1 MTTQQGDDQE
11 RELRQRLR
19 GLRADPPDEGFGAAL
34 RRRLLEA
41 EPPPAPSL
49 LSRLADAWRR
59 PPRLLWPA
67 ATLAGAAAVALL
79 AVGLGQ
85 RPAGPGAPGDA
96 RPVAV
101 AVSVPSTKVALVR
114 LDLAVDVAVA
124 AADIQV
130 SLPEGLVFW
139 SQGEALADRS
149 FAWTQALQAGRNEI
163 PIAVRGLRPGRYH
176 VTVTA
181 RAGDQLI
188 AHDVPLEVTEG

>member
-1 MTTQQGDDQE
+1 MTMPGDDQD
-11 RELRQRLR
+11 RELREA
-19 GLRADPPDEGFGAAL
+19 LRALRTDPPDDGFRAAL
-34 RRRLLEA
+34 HRRLLEA
-41 EPPPAPSL
+41 TPPPAPSAW
-49 LSRLADAWRR
+49 SRLADAWRR

-67 ATLAGAAAVALL
+67 ASLAGAAAVALL

-85 RPAGPGAPGDA
+85 RPADPGGAGS

-101 AVSVPSTKVALVR
+101 AVSVPSTKVAVVR

-130 SLPEGLVFW
+130 SLPDGLVFW

-149 FAWTQALQAGRNEI
+149 FAWTQALRAGRNEI

-181 RAGDQLI
+181 RAGEQLI